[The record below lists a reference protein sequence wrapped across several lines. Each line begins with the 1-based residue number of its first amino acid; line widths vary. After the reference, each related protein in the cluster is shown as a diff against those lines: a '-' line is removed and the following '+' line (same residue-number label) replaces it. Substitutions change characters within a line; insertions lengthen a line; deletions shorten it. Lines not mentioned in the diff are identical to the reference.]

1 MTLTCTACKAT
12 YTPHQ
17 LQTVCRKCGQPLRVD
32 YFFRPKPF
40 ETDDLEI
47 LPSLWRYH
55 PFLPSIA
62 EAHRISLGEANT
74 PLVRY
79 DYLKRKVYLK
89 DETVNPTGSFKD
101 RGMCLALSVAR
112 ALGVKRVALPSAG
125 NAAIAAATY
134 ALAGGLACR
143 VYLPET
149 IPEAFIKELQDSG
162 TEVILAGQTIAEAGA
177 TMAGQLDDSWF
188 NVSTLKEPYRIE
200 GKKTMGLEIAEQLGL
215 SGPGR
220 ARRSGYAEAPGQPRR
235 AVSDE
240 SGEADQTGLTGDQ
253 TEWDFPDVV
262 VYPTGG
268 GTGLIGIWKA
278 FQELLNLD
286 WVRKPLPRM
295 VAVQTEGCAPVV
307 QAFKDGVDTT
317 TPWPKPYTRALGLNV
332 PSPLGGAWMLT
343 ILKESRGTALAV
355 PEADITTAQKRLAE
369 ISSIPAGP
377 EAAVAWKGM
386 EVLMDKGWIK
396 EGERVVVVVTGDNRR
411 YS

>member
-12 YTPHQ
+12 YTPHL
-17 LQTVCRKCGQPLRVD
+17 LQTVCRKCGQPLRAD
-32 YFFRPKPF
+32 YFFRPKQF
-40 ETDDLEI
+40 TADDLEVF
-47 LPSLWRYH
+47 PSLWRYH
-55 PFLPSIA
+55 LFLPSIP
-62 EAHRISLGEANT
+62 ELYRISLGEANT
-74 PLVRY
+74 PLEAH
-79 DYLKRKVYLK
+79 DYRECKVYLK

-112 ALGVKRVALPSAG
+112 ALGVTHVALPSAG

-134 ALAGGLACR
+134 ALAGGLNCR

-149 IPEAFIKELQDSG
+149 IPAVFITELQDSG
-162 TEVILAGQTIAEAGA
+162 AEVILAGQTIAEAGA

-188 NVSTLKEPYRIE
+188 NVSTLKEPYRVE

-215 SGPGR
+215 
-220 ARRSGYAEAPGQPRR
+220 
-235 AVSDE
+235 
-240 SGEADQTGLTGDQ
+240 TGDPK
-253 TEWDFPDVV
+253 EWDFPDVV

-307 QAFKDGVDTT
+307 KAFLDGADAT
-317 TPWPKPYTRALGLNV
+317 TPWLDPQTCALGLNV
-332 PSPLGGAWMLT
+332 PSPLGGAWMLSV
-343 ILKESRGTALAV
+343 LRASRGTALAV
-355 PEADITTAQKRLAE
+355 PENDITGAQQRLAE
-369 ISSIPAGP
+369 ISGIPAGP

-386 EVLMDKGWIK
+386 EVLMEKGWIK

-411 YS
+411 Y

>member
-1 MTLTCTACKAT
+1 MTLTCIACKAT

-17 LQTVCRKCGQPLRVD
+17 LQTVCRKCGQPLRAD
-32 YFFRPKPF
+32 YFFRPQQF
-40 ETDDLEI
+40 ALDDLGT

-74 PLVRY
+74 PLGVY
-79 DYLKRKVYLK
+79 DYRECKVYLK

-149 IPEAFIKELQDSG
+149 IPETFITELQDSG

-177 TMAGQLDDSWF
+177 AMTEQLNDDWF

-200 GKKTMGLEIAEQLGL
+200 GKKTMGLEIAEQL
-215 SGPGR
+215 
-220 ARRSGYAEAPGQPRR
+220 
-235 AVSDE
+235 
-240 SGEADQTGLTGDQ
+240 
-253 TEWDFPDVV
+253 EWDFPDVV

-286 WVRKPLPRM
+286 WIRKPLPRM

-307 QAFKDGVDTT
+307 QAFQDGADTA
-317 TPWPKPYTRALGLNV
+317 TPWPNPYTRALGLNV

-369 ISSIPAGP
+369 ISGIPAGP
-377 EAAVAWKGM
+377 EAAVAWRGM
-386 EVLMDKGWIK
+386 EVLMEKDWIK
-396 EGERVVVVVTGDNRR
+396 EGERAVVVVTGDNQR
-411 YS
+411 YG

>member
-17 LQTVCRKCGQPLRVD
+17 LQTVCRKCGQPLRAD
-32 YFFRPKPF
+32 YFFRPKQLA
-40 ETDDLEI
+40 TDDLGT

-62 EAHRISLGEANT
+62 ESHRISLGEANT
-74 PLVRY
+74 PLGVY
-79 DYLKRKVYLK
+79 DYRECKVYLK

-112 ALGVKRVALPSAG
+112 VLGVKRVALPSAG

-149 IPEAFIKELQDSG
+149 IPETFITELQDSG
-162 TEVILAGQTIAEAGA
+162 AEVILVGKTIAEAGA
-177 TMAGQLDDSWF
+177 AMAEQLDDDWF

-200 GKKTMGLEIAEQLGL
+200 GKKTLGLEIAEQLGM

-220 ARRSGYAEAPGQPRR
+220 PGQPRR
-235 AVSDE
+235 TISGE
-240 SGEADQTGLTGDQ
+240 SGKADQTGLTSDQ

-278 FQELLNLD
+278 FKELLNLD

-307 QAFKDGVDTT
+307 QAFQDGADTT
-317 TPWPKPYTRALGLNV
+317 TPWPNPYTRALGLNV
-332 PSPLGGAWMLT
+332 PSPLGGAWMLS

-369 ISSIPAGP
+369 ISGIPAGP
-377 EAAVAWKGM
+377 EAAVAWRGM
-386 EVLMDKGWIK
+386 EVLMEKGWIK
-396 EGERVVVVVTGDNRR
+396 ESERVVVVVTGDNRR
-411 YS
+411 YG